1 MQLKNHDLK
10 EKHSLNDP
18 YPGRQIMKRNI
29 ITGFAFVCAALI
41 ALPLSSLAAPKAATA
56 PDGFKVTIIG
66 SGNPKLDIKRGGPST
81 LVQYKDKYFLVDCGQ
96 WATRGLLAAGI
107 EVTSIKNMLFTHQH
121 ADHNSDYWAFAQGGW
136 GLPTGRRELNLIGP
150 GVTRLHETTLEFF
163 KTDLEYR
170 TKMVGFPSDG
180 MITNVNIT
188 EFTKETESLEL
199 DGVKIT
205 AIPVPHTITT
215 YAYKFEADGHSV
227 VVSGDMKYSENF
239 VPFARNADI
248 LVIDGQM
255 SCDFSDLPPPAVPMI
270 KAGLSKSHITNEDI
284 ARVAKETAPKQMV
297 LTHLAGGMDFKGNV
311 KLYQEAGYSGKV
323 IQAQDGLVI
332 E

>member
-1 MQLKNHDLK
+1 
-10 EKHSLNDP
+10 
-18 YPGRQIMKRNI
+18 MKRNI
-29 ITGFAFVCAALI
+29 IAGIVFVCAALI
-41 ALPLSSLAAPKAATA
+41 ALPFSSMAAPKAAA
-56 PDGFKVTIIG
+56 VPEGFKVTIIG

-96 WATRGLLAAGI
+96 WATRGLLAVGI

-136 GLPTGRRELNLIGP
+136 GMPTGRRVLNLAGP
-150 GVTRLHETTLEFF
+150 GVTTLHETTLDFF

-170 TKMVGFPSDG
+170 TKLVGFPTDG

-188 EFTKETESLEL
+188 EFTKETESFEL

-205 AIPVPHTITT
+205 AIRVPHTITT
-215 YAYKFEADGHSV
+215 YAYKFEAGGHSV

-239 VPFARNADI
+239 VPFAKNADI
-248 LVIDGQM
+248 LVIDGMM
-255 SCDFSDLPPPAVPMI
+255 SCDFSDLPPPVAAKI
-270 KAGLSKSHITNEDI
+270 KAALSKSHITNEDI
-284 ARVAKETAPKQMV
+284 ARVANETVPKQMV
-297 LTHLAGGMDFKGNV
+297 LTHLAGGMDFEGNAT
-311 KLYQEAGYSGKV
+311 LYREAGYSGKV
-323 IQAQDGLVI
+323 IQAYDGLVI